1 MAASYFIYDFSMT
14 SVTGT
19 DLEWDIPIC
28 SEMAIHIIL
37 VYLVSLGWLA
47 G

>member
-1 MAASYFIYDFSMT
+1 MAAYYFIYDFSMT

-19 DLEWDIPIC
+19 DLEGDMPIC

-37 VYLVSLGWLA
+37 VYVMSLG
-47 G
+47 